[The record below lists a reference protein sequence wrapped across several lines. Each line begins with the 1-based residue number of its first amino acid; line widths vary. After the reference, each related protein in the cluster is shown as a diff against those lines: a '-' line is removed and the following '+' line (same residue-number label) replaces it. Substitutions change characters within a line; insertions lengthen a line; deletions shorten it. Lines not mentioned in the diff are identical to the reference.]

1 MKAMK
6 RLFLLLSCSG
16 ALLFGADSLAVHS
29 VYVMPMS
36 QGMDQFLANRLA
48 GEHTFQV
55 VSDPKLADAVLTDRI
70 GAALNSSLDE
80 IAPIAQ
86 PAAEGKEDKD
96 AKKQPLAMNKL
107 DNPSLTSTFGRGKGT
122 FFLVNAK
129 SRRSRFWTTGH
140 GPISR
145 SIRPF
150 SIAVA
155 LLDFLTRFADLV
167 CIVFG
172 R

>member
-16 ALLFGADSLAVHS
+16 ALLFGADSPAVHS

-48 GEHTFQV
+48 GEHAFQV

-86 PAAEGKEDKD
+86 PAAEVKKEDKD
-96 AKKQPLAMNKL
+96 AKKEPVAMNKL
-107 DNPSLTSTFGRGKGT
+107 DNPALSSTFGRGKGT

-129 SRRSRFWTTGH
+129 SREVLWSTFELPKNSTASQLDRTASDIVSRLM
-140 GPISR
+140 R
-145 SIRPF
+145 
-150 SIAVA
+150 
-155 LLDFLTRFADLV
+155 DLK
-167 CIVFG
+167 
-172 R
+172 RK